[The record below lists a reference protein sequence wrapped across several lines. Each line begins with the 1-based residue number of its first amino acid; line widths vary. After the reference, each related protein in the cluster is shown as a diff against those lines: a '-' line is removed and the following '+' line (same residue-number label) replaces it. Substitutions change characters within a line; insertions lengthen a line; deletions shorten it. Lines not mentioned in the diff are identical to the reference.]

1 MGAGVPAISEA
12 GVLFVC
18 TGNICRSPTA
28 EGVFRTLV
36 EREWPTSRLAVDS
49 AGTHDYQIGQLP
61 NAHAVAAAKR
71 RGYVLPPH
79 RARQI
84 AVEDFKRFDWILAM
98 DRRNLEVLVDL
109 CPPKFGGHLG
119 LLLDFAPEFGTR
131 DVPDPY
137 YGTADNFDEA
147 LRLIE
152 GGTVQLLAAIRERHG
167 GIG

>member
-1 MGAGVPAISEA
+1 M
-12 GVLFVC
+12 
-18 TGNICRSPTA
+18 
-28 EGVFRTLV
+28 FRTLV
-36 EREWPTSRLAVDS
+36 EREWPTLRLAVDS

-98 DRRNLEVLVDL
+98 DRRNLEVLVEL

-131 DVPDPY
+131 DVPDLY
-137 YGTADNFDEA
+137 
-147 LRLIE
+147 
-152 GGTVQLLAAIRERHG
+152 VLLLPTTSTRPCA
-167 GIG
+167 